1 MTTNETGRMTMKIKT
16 ILLCAL
22 AVLCT
27 QTGLAWGAPILATA
41 STIPSDLNT
50 PLTTP
55 GKVNMYT
62 NIACTDASTGNF
74 VSCGYDFSIT
84 GLKQPDTDPANNG
97 VHTHAGAHPV
107 GTLKEIWPVPGNP
120 VTSLNGYTQNTQVV
134 ISHQIPDV
142 SGKIETVL
150 NLRVPP
156 GWHTVYPESCN
167 GDGTSWCFNTTVD
180 VGLNLTPLP
189 DAPGLYTKARKQNAT
204 ALAHTD
210 AVAFYGTDSALRN
223 LTSIAD
229 WYNWL
234 TLRTLSIN
242 DMSLIK
248 GGLFDV
254 YANYSPP
261 HHDHR
266 TGESADINKDNGDC
280 TKNKALLLAVLIA
293 MPPEPY
299 TFYANRKLPSFGH
312 FLCET
317 SNSNNI
323 HIDL

>member
-1 MTTNETGRMTMKIKT
+1 MKIKT

-22 AVLCT
+22 AVLCN
-27 QTGLAWGAPILATA
+27 QTGLAWGGPILATA

-62 NIACTDASTGNF
+62 TIGCTDAYTGNF
-74 VSCGYDFSIT
+74 VNCGYDFSIT
-84 GLKQPDTDPANNG
+84 RLKQPDTDPANNG
-97 VHTHAGAHPV
+97 GHTHAGVHPL
-107 GTLKEIWPVPGNP
+107 GTLKEIWPIAGNP
-120 VTSLNGYTQNTQVV
+120 ATSLNGYTQNTQVV

-150 NLRVPP
+150 NLRLPP
-156 GWHTVYPESCN
+156 GWHTVYPEPC
-167 GDGTSWCFNTTVD
+167 DTSFTYWCYNTTID
-180 VGLNLTPLP
+180 VGLNLKPLP
-189 DAPGLYTKARKQNAT
+189 DAPGLYTKHRNPDT
-204 ALAHTD
+204 AHTD

-223 LTSIAD
+223 LNGIAD

-242 DMSLIK
+242 DMSLIR
-248 GGLFDV
+248 GGMFDLGL
-254 YANYSPP
+254 NYVIDKNHG

-266 TGESADINKDNGDC
+266 TGESVDINKDNGDC
-280 TKNKALLLAVLIA
+280 TKNKALLLAVLFVI
-293 MPPEPY
+293 PPEPY
-299 TFYANRKLPSFGH
+299 TYYANRKLPSFGH

-317 SNSNNI
+317 GKKLNNI